1 MSKLLEVTDLSVA
14 YGVSKV
20 LFEINLEVKEDDVVG
35 IVGRNGAGK
44 TTLLKTIS
52 GLLKPINGKVVFN
65 GKEIN
70 NLPAFKVSR
79 LGIKYVPQDKTVF
92 SRLTAYEN
100 LEIALA
106 GISGLRGGK
115 PRKEKIDE
123 VLEIFPRLKVVA
135 PNKASTLSGG
145 EKQMLNIAM
154 ALLSSPKLL
163 LLDEPTEG
171 LAPAFISELGESF
184 QKISKETTLVLV
196 EQNIPLVT
204 KLCNKV
210 YALKEGKV
218 AYVEDSREAIA
229 EKRFEA
235 FL

>member
-1 MSKLLEVTDLSVA
+1 MSKLLEVIDLSVA
-14 YGVSKV
+14 YGLSKV
-20 LFEINLEVKEDDVVG
+20 LFDINLEIEDSDVVG

-44 TTLLKTIS
+44 TTLLKTIAA
-52 GLLKPINGKVVFN
+52 LLKPINGKIIFR

-70 NLPAFKVSR
+70 NLPAFKVSK

-106 GISGLRGGK
+106 GISGLRGNK
-115 PRKEKIDE
+115 LNKEKIDE

-135 PNKASTLSGG
+135 SNKASTLSGG

-171 LAPAFISELGESF
+171 LAPAFISELGESL

-204 KLCNKV
+204 KLCNIV
-210 YALKEGKV
+210 CVLKEGKV
-218 AYVEDSREAIA
+218 ACVEESCDVIA
-229 EKRFEA
+229 EKKFEA

>member
-115 PRKEKIDE
+115 LRKEKIDE

>member
-1 MSKLLEVTDLSVA
+1 MSTLLKVIDLSVA
-14 YGVSKV
+14 YGILKV
-20 LFEINLEVKEDDVVG
+20 LFNINLEVEYGDVLG

-44 TTLLKTIS
+44 TTLLKTIA
-52 GLLKPINGKVVFN
+52 GLLKPISGKVVFE

-70 NLPAFKVSR
+70 NLPAYKVSK
-79 LGIKYVPQDKTVF
+79 LGVKYVPQDKMVF
-92 SRLTAYEN
+92 SRLTTYEN
-100 LEIALA
+100 LEVALA
-106 GISGLRGGK
+106 GVSGLRG
-115 PRKEKIDE
+115 RLEREKINE

-135 PNKASTLSGG
+135 HNKASSLSGG

-171 LAPAFISELGESF
+171 LAPALISELGESL

-196 EQNIPLVT
+196 EQNIPLIT

-210 YALKEGKV
+210 CVLKEGKV
-218 AYVEDSREAIA
+218 ACLENSRDAIA

-235 FL
+235 LL

>member
-1 MSKLLEVTDLSVA
+1 MLNVNDISVF
-14 YGVSKV
+14 YGTLQALWDVSLRVDKG
-20 LFEINLEVKEDDVVG
+20 EIVALIG
-35 IVGRNGAGK
+35 SNGAGK
-44 TTLLKTIS
+44 TTTLKTIS